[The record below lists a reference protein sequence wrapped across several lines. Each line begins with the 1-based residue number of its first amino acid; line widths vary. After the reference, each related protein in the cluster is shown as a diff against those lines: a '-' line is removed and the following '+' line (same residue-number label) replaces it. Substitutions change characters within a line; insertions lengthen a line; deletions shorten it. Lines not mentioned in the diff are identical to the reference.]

1 MAFRPDGRR
10 TLPVKK
16 TDILTLPNAITAV
29 RFVGAIVMIFTKA
42 CSTLFYIIYSVSG
55 VSDVL
60 DGLVARMTGKTSEF
74 GAKLDSVSDL
84 LFHAV
89 MLIKTFPKLYD
100 ILPVWIWAIVG
111 GILLLRVICYTFAAV
126 KFHRFASLHTYLN
139 KATGTTLFAL
149 PYFLLWGEIPTT
161 VISFTICGT
170 AILAVIEE
178 LTLHFRAKEYD
189 PEAHGAR

>member
-1 MAFRPDGRR
+1 M
-10 TLPVKK
+10 KK

-42 CSTLFYIIYSVSG
+42 CSALFYIIYSVCG

-60 DGLVARMTGKTSEF
+60 DGLVARVTGQTSEF

-89 MLIKTFPKLYD
+89 MLIKIFPKLYD

-111 GILLLRVICYTFAAV
+111 GILLLRAFCYTFAAV
-126 KFHRFASLHTYLN
+126 KFRRFASLHTYLN
-139 KATGTTLFAL
+139 KATGTALFAL

-161 VISFTICGT
+161 VISFTICGI
-170 AILAVIEE
+170 AILAVLEE
-178 LTLHFRAKEYD
+178 LVLHFRAKEYD
-189 PEAHGAR
+189 PSAHGAR